1 MGGLLTD
8 TEIGNGQV
16 SAIMRLEMVE
26 LISRMV
32 MVTDTRM
39 RMRKIPRRKMGRR
52 MLKRI
57 LMKMGKERMMKRRMM
72 KMKRK
77 MKRRVDNVSTNLL

>member
-16 SAIMRLEMVE
+16 SATMRLEVIE

-32 MVTDTRM
+32 MVMETRVRM
-39 RMRKIPRRKMGRR
+39 RTIPRRKMRRR
-52 MLKRI
+52 MLKRT
-57 LMKMGKERMMKRRMM
+57 LMKMGKERMMKR
-72 KMKRK
+72 KMKTKRMR
-77 MKRRVDNVSTNLL
+77 MKRVVDNVSSSL